1 MPQTP
6 SFFIPRG
13 VLLYNLL
20 AGRFFSLRRGAAS
33 ATPSVSRS
41 KNEVTVSSR
50 TPEGFPSHCPLCGA
64 ATNLEFSQPSG
75 DAPCPNCG
83 HLLWR
88 SAELLSS
95 FQRQLSD
102 YIGVASDNITPSTP
116 FAELGAD
123 SLDTVEL
130 VMELEEEFDISI
142 PDDVAERL
150 RTVGDV
156 IRYIEEQRRRQGG

>member
-1 MPQTP
+1 
-6 SFFIPRG
+6 
-13 VLLYNLL
+13 
-20 AGRFFSLRRGAAS
+20 
-33 ATPSVSRS
+33 
-41 KNEVTVSSR
+41 
-50 TPEGFPSHCPLCGA
+50 LCGA

-88 SAELLSS
+88 SAERLSS
-95 FQRQLSD
+95 FQRRLSD
-102 YIGVASDNITPSTP
+102 SLGVTSDSITADTL
-116 FAELGAD
+116 FHDFGAD

-156 IRYIEEQRRRQGG
+156 IRYIEERLRRQGG